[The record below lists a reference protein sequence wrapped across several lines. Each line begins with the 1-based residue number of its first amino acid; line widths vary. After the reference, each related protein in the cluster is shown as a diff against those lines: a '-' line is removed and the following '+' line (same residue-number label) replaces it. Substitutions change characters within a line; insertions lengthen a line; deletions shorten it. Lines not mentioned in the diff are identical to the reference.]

1 MNMKT
6 SKKKLMTVIL
16 LMLLG
21 IFALSPFSNF
31 RAEPKVLSSGNFA
44 IIFAT
49 GGLGDKSFN
58 DAAYRGLVD
67 AVTKYGSNITVD
79 YVEPTTIPEFA
90 TYQRYLALEGTY
102 DLIICVG
109 FLQTAALTDTIAQYP
124 DQKFVL
130 IDDVI
135 DHENISSITFKEHEG
150 SFLVGAMAGMTTQT
164 DKLGFLGGLDIYM
177 INKFLAGYQQ
187 GAHYVDPAI
196 DVNYVYSPDPT
207 NPWGDIAGG
216 KVVGQTFFS
225 GGTDIVYAAAGGTG
239 IGVMQAA
246 NETDDVYAIGVDSDQ
261 DYLAEGKVLCSM
273 LKLVE
278 TAVFSSIDD
287 IMQESWTGGATSLGI
302 EENGVGISNMTYTW
316 AEKQE
321 YYTLNGNNKTRGEH
335 IEDMKAMIINGTIVV
350 SDLPV
355 KDVTTTTIIS
365 TTTYPTSTYT
375 TTTYPTT
382 TITLTSTTP
391 QTTTTSHPSTINST
405 TEDSTE
411 VTTTESTD
419 DTTTDNG
426 SSQNTTTQPTIQI
439 TFGGSYLILLFVMG
453 IIIVRRKRNR

>member
-1 MNMKT
+1 L
-6 SKKKLMTVIL
+6 KKEKLIFIL
-16 LMLLG
+16 LLG
-21 IFALSPFSNF
+21 IFALSSFSNV
-31 RAEPKVLSSGNFA
+31 RAEPKVLDNGTFA

-58 DAAYRGLVD
+58 DAAYRGMED
-67 AVTKYGSNITVD
+67 AIAKYGTNITVD

-90 TYQRYLALEGTY
+90 TYQRYFAIEGTY
-102 DLIICVG
+102 DVIICVG
-109 FLQTAALTDTIAQYP
+109 FLQTSALNETIAQYP
-124 DQKFVL
+124 NQKFLL
-130 IDDVI
+130 IDDVQT
-135 DHENISSITFKEHEG
+135 HENISSITFKEHEG

-164 DKLGFLGGLDIYM
+164 DKLGFLGGLDIYL

-196 DVNYVYSPDPT
+196 EVNYVYSPDPT
-207 NPWGDIAGG
+207 NPGGDIAGG

-278 TAVFSSIDD
+278 TAVFSTIDD
-287 IMQESWTGGATSLGI
+287 YMQESWTGGATSLGI
-302 EENGVGISNMTYTW
+302 AEDGVGISNMTYTW

-335 IEDMKAMIINGTIVV
+335 IEDLKTMIVNGSIVV

-355 KDVTTTTIIS
+355 KDVTTTT
-365 TTTYPTSTYT
+365 TADVT
-375 TTTYPTT
+375 TTTTVD
-382 TITLTSTTP
+382 
-391 QTTTTSHPSTINST
+391 TTTT
-405 TEDSTE
+405 
-411 VTTTESTD
+411 TTTEA
-419 DTTTDNG
+419 
-426 SSQNTTTQPTIQI
+426 PTPG
-439 TFGGSYLILLFVMG
+439 FGILTSIMILSLIAVRILK
-453 IIIVRRKRNR
+453 RRK